1 MRRGRAAVTCEHDA
15 GEREEGR
22 EDVGKHPELRG
33 EDDEESKRLLVDTRK
48 LCENRTK
55 PYLKIGRI
63 LWNLELGWRE
73 SNSGGKIKGKTDNR
87 RGKQLSGYTL

>member
-1 MRRGRAAVTCEHDA
+1 MRELK
-15 GEREEGR
+15 
-22 EDVGKHPELRG
+22 GK
-33 EDDEESKRLLVDTRK
+33 DDEESKRLLVDTRK

-73 SNSGGKIKGKTDNR
+73 SNSGGKIKGRLIHSEGMQAGGVNR
-87 RGKQLSGYTL
+87 KVLR